1 MVDAVTK
8 LKRAGVI
15 IEVSAPLTHHLGD
28 FWSTE
33 HKMGHFWTSSPVSLL
48 CNFLLV
54 LLQHTVKVLWSIL
67 CPVLCKVSPRKE
79 ICLSFGLFAWLSP
92 RTACINWQGRGR
104 ESALPG
110 GGDIA
115 ELAALWRTQGKN
127 TFRTRHSGWG
137 AHGSLLHKGREEE
150 LVWWKRNGSLIHVP
164 CLAESQTGCKK
175 LRATG
180 RQERLGQG

>member
-1 MVDAVTK
+1 M
-8 LKRAGVI
+8 
-15 IEVSAPLTHHLGD
+15 
-28 FWSTE
+28 
-33 HKMGHFWTSSPVSLL
+33 
-48 CNFLLV
+48 
-54 LLQHTVKVLWSIL
+54 KVLWSIL

-137 AHGSLLHKGREEE
+137 LGCPWKFIAQGEGGGAGLVEEKWESHPCPLLSREPDRMQEAKSNWE
-150 LVWWKRNGSLIHVP
+150 
-164 CLAESQTGCKK
+164 TGEAGPGM
-175 LRATG
+175 R
-180 RQERLGQG
+180 RIQ